1 MTRYFTGKV
10 QIQTGQLIGAGGEGQ
25 VFAINGKPAKAAKI
39 YNDTLRATREAKV
52 EAMVR
57 AGLAKGDDLI
67 SWPEAVLRDD
77 QGRFCGFQMRKVS
90 GHRPLHL
97 LYGPKSRRQQ
107 FPKADYRFVV
117 RAAQNIAKAVASVHG
132 SSVVIGDLNHS
143 GILISA
149 NATAALIDADSFQF
163 SDGKTLFP
171 CLVGVEDFLAPELQG
186 RDLSKDP
193 RKVEQDHFALAVAI
207 FQLLFMGRHPYAGIG
222 PHQDLST
229 GEAIAQNRFAYS
241 QDRARQTASS
251 PPPGSIAFSA
261 FPTDLRA
268 AFERAFGT
276 APSSRPTAKE
286 WVTLLGNLET
296 NLRACPTSAQ
306 HYSPETAGGCIWC
319 GLLAKQG
326 LDMFPRMDAIQTA
339 GPDAFKGVDDAARQ
353 ITSIRLPS
361 LADLLPTTSMAAASW
376 RRLAWLLIRQ
386 TGRTRPVAM
395 ALGISALVTAFSVFV
410 YAEKTPFALLF
421 LIAYGIGQIVK
432 AYNTPKNIKLI
443 AATFAAIDA
452 DIQTALNESLERSGL
467 TGLLKQHRKL
477 TRDCAHYFR
486 SGTNLAEGLAGLQ
499 SNERAQQLDEWLNRI
514 MLRQANIPGIGAAR
528 IGKLLSFGIET
539 AADLTEAAIARVP
552 GFGPTTIRKL
562 LDWRKEQERGFVFTA
577 RPTAEKQALA
587 QQSASRKLD
596 LANQIL
602 EAARNRNGFLQRVRA
617 AQSEVQADTR
627 LIAALSTRAQLDSL
641 VKALGRPVRKST
653 VQLKID

>member
-1 MTRYFTGKV
+1 MASHPTDRPDQTCRYG
-10 QIQTGQLIGAGGEGQ
+10 
-25 VFAINGKPAKAAKI
+25 
-39 YNDTLRATREAKV
+39 
-52 EAMVR
+52 
-57 AGLAKGDDLI
+57 
-67 SWPEAVLRDD
+67 
-77 QGRFCGFQMRKVS
+77 S
-90 GHRPLHL
+90 GHKRP
-97 LYGPKSRRQQ
+97 
-107 FPKADYRFVV
+107 
-117 RAAQNIAKAVASVHG
+117 
-132 SSVVIGDLNHS
+132 GD
-143 GILISA
+143 
-149 NATAALIDADSFQF
+149 
-163 SDGKTLFP
+163 
-171 CLVGVEDFLAPELQG
+171 CLQRIRLCG
-186 RDLSKDP
+186 KDP
-193 RKVEQDHFALAVAI
+193 LRIAL
-207 FQLLFMGRHPYAGIG
+207 P
-222 PHQDLST
+222 
-229 GEAIAQNRFAYS
+229 
-241 QDRARQTASS
+241 DRVR
-251 PPPGSIAFSA
+251 
-261 FPTDLRA
+261 
-268 AFERAFGT
+268 
-276 APSSRPTAKE
+276 
-286 WVTLLGNLET
+286 
-296 NLRACPTSAQ
+296 
-306 HYSPETAGGCIWC
+306 
-319 GLLAKQG
+319 
-326 LDMFPRMDAIQTA
+326 
-339 GPDAFKGVDDAARQ
+339 
-353 ITSIRLPS
+353 
-361 LADLLPTTSMAAASW
+361 
-376 RRLAWLLIRQ
+376 
-386 TGRTRPVAM
+386 
-395 ALGISALVTAFSVFV
+395 
-410 YAEKTPFALLF
+410 
-421 LIAYGIGQIVK
+421 IGQIVK